1 MLPIVLQNTAEVW
14 NHFVLIITNVWR
26 IFHKFKDIEMQRK
39 PKQDGDEDEYVELTR
54 EVHAMGRFKDDK

>member
-1 MLPIVLQNTAEVW
+1 M
-14 NHFVLIITNVWR
+14 
-26 IFHKFKDIEMQRK
+26 EMQRK